1 MQSTIRNAPATL
13 SVCLAALLT
22 ALGLVLMLSA
32 PTPVRAAPTE
42 QTVPDTISYQGTL
55 RDSEGNLITGTR
67 TMTFRIY
74 TLVVGGSAEYEKTFT
89 NVQVRDGIFNVVLD
103 GLPAALFET
112 STPLYIGVTVS
123 PDPLEMT
130 PRQRLHP
137 VPQAHHAATAGTAT
151 TLVDGATVGQV
162 TVNGG
167 LTANSQLTANGPVT
181 VNGDFVLP
189 GGATAQINR
198 SLSMTGY
205 LYANTINTSERG
217 GVIWQDTWMDGD
229 QERHAQWRLIQDAR
243 SGPEYSQPLTLYRVD
258 QHPNSGAGIYK
269 VFSAIPV
276 LPADEDE
283 MGDGETDLYSV
294 FKVYGA
300 VQATGGF
307 NGSCRTAANG
317 GGTLVNPIDCNQ
329 DVAETFATDSR
340 TEPGDLVVLLPEDR
354 AVPAVTVSGGAYAPG
369 LIGIVS
375 SNPGLVFDQGET
387 YLAGDNSNLISDD
400 KTVVA
405 MIGRV
410 PAKFSLENG
419 AIAVG
424 DPLTSASLPGAAM
437 KATQAG
443 PIVGYALQ
451 SSDEAVDG
459 KLLVWLQP
467 GAYLP
472 PAQLDALNQLAAAQ
486 TAAQTPAT
494 ANAQTAQSGLPL
506 MGGMLMAGA
515 AALLMLRKRR
525 A

>member
-1 MQSTIRNAPATL
+1 MQSTIRNVPATL

-162 TVNGG
+162 TVN
-167 LTANSQLTANGPVT
+167 SQLTANGQVT

-276 LPADEDE
+276 LPADEDQL
-283 MGDGETDLYSV
+283 GNGETDLYSV

-387 YLAGDNSNLISDD
+387 YLAGENSNLISDD

-467 GAYLP
+467 GTYLP
-472 PAQLDALNQLAAAQ
+472 PAQLDALNQLVAAQ